1 MYFSADYR
9 QTWATYLP
17 SATSASHMGMLRVL
31 LIFKPWRQTVIQTV
45 MTTISSPRILVIINC
60 GYFQVIQ
67 AVMFL
72 TGAIGIKIA
81 IAKILGIADDVSKLI
96 SFLLNSKNCYTEPL
110 THLWLLLLMAL
121 IAIHFCCLLKVFVP
135 WRNVRSIFT
144 TRGWDAS
151 APFPLTLS
159 DTFFLQLS
167 FIYFGTHLIYSWV
180 LRGSVRGTSLSN
192 KHLYM

>member
-1 MYFSADYR
+1 
-9 QTWATYLP
+9 
-17 SATSASHMGMLRVL
+17 
-31 LIFKPWRQTVIQTV
+31 
-45 MTTISSPRILVIINC
+45 
-60 GYFQVIQ
+60 
-67 AVMFL
+67 MFL

-159 DTFFLQLS
+159 DTFFSPVVLHLLWYPSNILLGFKRLCKRYESFQQTLVHVRRANEASRYQMCLS
-167 FIYFGTHLIYSWV
+167 PSLIPRKKKKTMPFLTVDTIIGNQAFRNGRCHTCSR
-180 LRGSVRGTSLSN
+180 LGLD
-192 KHLYM
+192 